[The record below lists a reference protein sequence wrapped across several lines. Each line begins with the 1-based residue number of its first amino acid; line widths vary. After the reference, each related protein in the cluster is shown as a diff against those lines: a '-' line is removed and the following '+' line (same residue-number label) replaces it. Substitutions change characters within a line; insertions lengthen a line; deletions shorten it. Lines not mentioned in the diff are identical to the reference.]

1 MCVSERELRRQ
12 KSLEVARHQLV
23 ALVRKKKA
31 RFVEWTARQPTEWRP
46 YEVLNPDTGLQF
58 TSSSAWALIGD
69 LLERG
74 HPMQEIVL
82 RKPPGKR
89 AYVLI
94 VELDPAYA
102 PLYIKLQLG
111 NGKVI
116 CRSFHYSEKTQ
127 HFDSPGGK
135 ANEE

>member
-1 MCVSERELRRQ
+1 MCLPEKELGQQ
-12 KSLEVARHQLV
+12 KSIEAARHQLS

-46 YEVLNPDTGLQF
+46 YEVLNPDTGLPF

-74 HPMQEIVL
+74 HPMQEIVP

-89 AYVLI
+89 AYVLV
-94 VELDPAYA
+94 VELDPAFA

-116 CRSFHYSEKTQ
+116 CRSFHYSQKTQ

-135 ANEE
+135 VSEE

>member
-1 MCVSERELRRQ
+1 MCVSERGLRQQ
-12 KSLEVARHQLV
+12 KSLEVARNQLL
-23 ALVRKKKA
+23 ALVRKRKA
-31 RFVEWTARQPTEWRP
+31 RVIEWTARQPTEWRP
-46 YEVLNPDTGLQF
+46 YEVLNSDTGLQF

-89 AYVLI
+89 AYLLI
-94 VELDPAYA
+94 VELDPACA
-102 PLYIKLQLG
+102 PVYIKLQLG

-116 CRSFHYSEKTQ
+116 CRSFHYSEKVQ
-127 HFDSPGGK
+127 HSDSPEGK
-135 ANEE
+135 ANE

>member
-1 MCVSERELRRQ
+1 MCGSETELRRQ
-12 KSLEVARHQLV
+12 KSLDVARSDLL

-31 RFVEWTARQPTEWRP
+31 RFVEWTSQQPTEWRP

-74 HPMQEIVL
+74 HPMREIVL

-94 VELDPAYA
+94 VELDPTCA